1 MKKRILICED
11 EDVLSR
17 LFEREFVH
25 NDFEV
30 DCAHD
35 GLEAVRKALFEKY
48 DFILIDIMMPNLD
61 GISVY
66 KKLLE
71 SPNYSNAPVGFL
83 SALGKDISRFVGDDE
98 AIIAKAKFYFSKD
111 LVTPQQIVDAVIN
124 SLYTDKIK

>member
-71 SPNYSNAPVGFL
+71 SPSYSNAPVGFL